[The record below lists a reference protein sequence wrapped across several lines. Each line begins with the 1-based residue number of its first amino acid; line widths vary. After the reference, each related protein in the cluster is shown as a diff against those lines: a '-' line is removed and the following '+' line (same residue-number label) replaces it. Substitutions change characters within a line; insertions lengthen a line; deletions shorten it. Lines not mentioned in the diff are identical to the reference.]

1 MESRISHHA
10 LSVGSLCG
18 VSPGLSSEHPC
29 ISHDWITTNPAFFIV
44 LVLNRQM
51 VEHPQVLKKEK
62 YETSQTAKYAKFSP
76 VFFEQ
81 ANLYFLANIF
91 KSFLSLLALEKQFP

>member
-1 MESRISHHA
+1 MVFHLVYHLNIPA
-10 LSVGSLCG
+10 
-18 VSPGLSSEHPC
+18 SPVTGLPQ
-29 ISHDWITTNPAFFIV
+29 IQLFFVV

-51 VEHPQVLKKEK
+51 VEHLQVLKKEK

-81 ANLYFLANIF
+81 ANLYFLENIF

>member
-1 MESRISHHA
+1 
-10 LSVGSLCG
+10 
-18 VSPGLSSEHPC
+18 
-29 ISHDWITTNPAFFIV
+29 
-44 LVLNRQM
+44 M